1 MHTLLRIFFCGLLL
15 CILSGCQPTI
25 SNDAKPAYDAY
36 LEFVAD
42 LRACSNDEMK
52 KGDGRECDKE
62 KIWNEIDVQTKSR
75 FQQAY
80 GALVRID
87 RIIETYFDNIEHQSM
102 RARTGTDILQS
113 ANIKETK
120 DLFFYM
126 FKPDMLVI
134 DSGTDSGLVLE
145 KSYVNAPD
153 YVTIQT
159 HAKGQ
164 LFPMILEDD
173 GVWRTAGLLQAAEA
187 AVEPILASEAAMK
200 EYAKGNLKTELER
213 REKVRKYFLVQ
224 QEIQKM
230 NLKGIK
236 PTAAKPAEAEA
247 EGENAEGEEAP
258 IDDEAALGEEAA
270 PTEEAAEGAPTE
282 EAPAEGAAPEEAAP
296 ENNEQEAEAP
306 AENADSDGDSP
317 S

>member
-15 CILSGCQPTI
+15 CIISGCQPTI

-36 LEFVAD
+36 LEFIAD
-42 LRACSNDEMK
+42 LRACSKDEVNPAQ
-52 KGDGRECDKE
+52 DRQCDKE
-62 KIWNEIDVQTKSR
+62 KIWNELDAQTKSR
-75 FQQAY
+75 FLEAY

-102 RARTGTDILQS
+102 RARTGTDILQT
-113 ANIKETK
+113 ADIKEYK

-126 FKPDMLVI
+126 FKPEMLVI
-134 DSGTDSGLVLE
+134 DSETDSGLVLE

-159 HAKGQ
+159 HASGQ

-200 EYAKGNLKTELER
+200 EYAKGNLK
-213 REKVRKYFLVQ
+213 
-224 QEIQKM
+224 EIASFHVIQ
-230 NLKGIK
+230 L
-236 PTAAKPAEAEA
+236 
-247 EGENAEGEEAP
+247 
-258 IDDEAALGEEAA
+258 LL
-270 PTEEAAEGAPTE
+270 
-282 EAPAEGAAPEEAAP
+282 
-296 ENNEQEAEAP
+296 
-306 AENADSDGDSP
+306 
-317 S
+317 